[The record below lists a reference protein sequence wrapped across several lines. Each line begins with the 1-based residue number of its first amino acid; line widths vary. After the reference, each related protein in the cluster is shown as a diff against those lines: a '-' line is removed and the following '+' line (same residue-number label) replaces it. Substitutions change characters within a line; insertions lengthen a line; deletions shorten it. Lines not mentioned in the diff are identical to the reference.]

1 VTPPLPPDSPTVV
14 AVDAGT
20 TGVRALAVDARAR
33 VTDVAYRE
41 LTQHFPRPGWVEHD
55 PDEIWAAVRATL
67 AELGARLAAAGTTV
81 AAIGVTNQRE
91 TLVAFDRTTGR
102 PLYRA
107 IVWQDRRTAD
117 LCAQLRDAG
126 HLPLVRA
133 RTGLVLDPYFTATKA
148 AWLLREGALPLAPDD
163 PSLSFCTVDTWVLWN
178 LTGGIHGGVYA
189 TDPSNA
195 SRTLLLDTATLA
207 WDPELCDLFG
217 VPPHTLPDVRPSA
230 GRFGT
235 AALGEIG
242 RDAASVLHGVPV
254 SAILGDQQAALFGQA
269 CVDPGMV
276 KVTYGTGSFVLAH
289 AGPERPPAPE
299 GLVVSCAWDLGARAD
314 PGRGRVAYALEGSAF
329 VSGAAI
335 QWLRD
340 GLGIIGAASDLGPL
354 AASVPDSGG
363 VTFVPALTGL
373 GSPWWDP
380 DARGLV
386 TGLTRGAGRAQ
397 LARACVEALAF
408 QVRDMT
414 DAMNAALSASTSAPG
429 ETPSEAAASARPL
442 SALRADGGAAAMD
455 LLLELQAEQ
464 SRMPVARPRS
474 LESTALGAAT
484 MAGLAEGVW
493 SSLDELA
500 GLWEAESVFEP
511 QLPAELADAT
521 YAVWRRA
528 VEKARSWAVSRDALG
543 EKR

>member
-1 VTPPLPPDSPTVV
+1 MAKVV

-20 TGVRALAVDARAR
+20 TGVRALVVDEHAR
-33 VTDVAYRE
+33 VADVAYRE

-55 PDEIWAAVRATL
+55 PAEIWDSVLATL
-67 AELGARLAAAGTTV
+67 AEVGGRLAEAGETV
-81 AAIGVTNQRE
+81 AAIGITNQRE
-91 TLVAFDRTTGR
+91 TLVTFDRSTGR
-102 PLYRA
+102 PLHRA
-107 IVWQDRRTAD
+107 IVWQDRRTAP
-117 LCAQLRDAG
+117 LCAELADAG

-133 RTGLVLDPYFTATKA
+133 TTGLVLDPYFSATKA
-148 AWLLREGALPLAPDD
+148 AWLLRQGDLPLAASDPD
-163 PSLSFCTVDTWVLWN
+163 LSFCTVDTWILWN
-178 LTGGIHGGVYA
+178 LTGGAAGGTYA

-207 WDPELCDLFG
+207 WSAELCDLFG
-217 VPPHTLPDVRPSA
+217 VPAHTLPEVRPSA
-230 GRFGT
+230 GRFGA
-235 AALGEIG
+235 AALADLGP
-242 RDAASVLHGVPV
+242 ASAVLDGVPV
-254 SAILGDQQAALFGQA
+254 SGVLGDQQAALFGQA
-269 CVDPGMV
+269 CFEPGMV
-276 KVTYGTGSFVLAH
+276 KVTYGTGSFALAN

-299 GLVVSCAWDLGARAD
+299 GLTASCAWDLGEHAPASH
-314 PGRGRVAYALEGSAF
+314 GRVAYALEGSAF

-340 GLGIIGAASDLGPL
+340 GLGIIASAVEVGPL

-380 DARGLV
+380 RARGII

-397 LARACVEALAF
+397 IARACVEAMAF

-414 DAMNAALSASTSAPG
+414 DAM
-429 ETPSEAAASARPL
+429 AAASSHPL

-484 MAGLAEGVW
+484 VAGLAEGVW

-500 GLWEAESVFEP
+500 GLWEAEAVFEP
-511 QLPAELADAT
+511 QLPAELSDA
-521 YAVWRRA
+521 AHASWRRA
-528 VEKARSWAVSRDALG
+528 VDKSMRWADLDPV
-543 EKR
+543 

>member
-1 VTPPLPPDSPTVV
+1 MARVV
-14 AVDAGT
+14 AIDAGT
-20 TGVRALAVDARAR
+20 TGVRALVVDEQAR
-33 VTDVAYRE
+33 VADVAYRE

-55 PDEIWAAVRATL
+55 PAEIWDAVRSTL
-67 AELGARLAAAGTTV
+67 AEVGGRLAGAGETV
-81 AAIGVTNQRE
+81 AAIGITNQRE
-91 TLVAFDRTTGR
+91 TLVAFDRSTGQ
-102 PLYRA
+102 PLHRA
-107 IVWQDRRTAD
+107 IVWQDRRSAAI
-117 LCAQLRDAG
+117 CAELTEAG

-133 RTGLVLDPYFTATKA
+133 TTGLVLDPYFSATKA
-148 AWLLREGALPLAPDD
+148 SWLLRSGDLALSAGD
-163 PSLSFCTVDTWVLWN
+163 PALSFCTVDTWVLWN
-178 LTGGIHGGVYA
+178 LTGGTNGGVYA

-207 WDPELCDLFG
+207 WSPELCDLFG
-217 VPPHTLPDVRPSA
+217 VPTHTLAELRPSA

-235 AALGEIG
+235 AALGDLG
-242 RDAASVLHGVPV
+242 PASAVLDGVAV
-254 SAILGDQQAALFGQA
+254 SGVLGDQQAALFGQA
-269 CVDPGMV
+269 CFEPGLV
-276 KVTYGTGSFVLAH
+276 KVTYGTGSFALAN
-289 AGPERPPAPE
+289 AGPERPPPPD
-299 GLVVSCAWDLGARAD
+299 GLTVSCAWDLGDHAPAS
-314 PGRGRVAYALEGSAF
+314 GGNVAYALEGSTF

-340 GLGIIGAASDLGPL
+340 GLGIIASAAEVGPL

-380 DARGLV
+380 QARGIM

-397 LARACVEALAF
+397 IARACVEAMAF

-414 DAMNAALSASTSAPG
+414 DAMT
-429 ETPSEAAASARPL
+429 AASSHPL

-484 MAGLAEGVW
+484 VAGLAEGVW
-493 SSLDELA
+493 SSLEELDA
-500 GLWEAESVFEP
+500 LWQPEQLFEP
-511 QLPAELADAT
+511 QLPPELADAT
-521 YAVWRRA
+521 YAVWRRT
-528 VEKARSWAVSRDALG
+528 VEKSKGWAVLD
-543 EKR
+543 EEV